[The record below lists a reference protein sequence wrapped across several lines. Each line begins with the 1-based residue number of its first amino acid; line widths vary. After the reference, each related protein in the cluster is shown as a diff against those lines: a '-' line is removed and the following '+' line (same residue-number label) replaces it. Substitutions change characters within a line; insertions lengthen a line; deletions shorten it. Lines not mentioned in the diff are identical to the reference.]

1 MLNIPRLNLYDL
13 IGREVMTRS
22 PYQWVKI
29 FGLQNCISLNPV
41 VIDRDYIRREA
52 CDCVAT
58 GRTSNAMANIMLK
71 FYAEW
76 STRNEQ
82 IVGIVAETLHNEIM
96 DAISKA
102 YRIAWLAGESK
113 NPHTRVMKYFN
124 RIKSNH
130 FYYYLMNTEGKKNHG
145 KASVARKMQANRVFM
160 LCSGSIC
167 TISDSDLIEANVS
180 NPTFWE
186 EHRAKFNS
194 ADFDWD
200 NLTVKTPEEIYMA
213 CYT

>member
-1 MLNIPRLNLYDL
+1 
-13 IGREVMTRS
+13 MTRS
-22 PYQWVKI
+22 PYQWVKL
-29 FGLQNCISLNPV
+29 FGRQNCISLNPV

-76 STRNEQ
+76 ATRNEQ
-82 IVGIVAETLHNEIM
+82 IVGMVAETLHNEIVN
-96 DAISKA
+96 AIAKA
-102 YRIAWLAGESK
+102 HRITWLAGESK
-113 NPHTRVMKYFN
+113 NPHTRVMNYFN
-124 RIKSNH
+124 RIKKNH
-130 FYYYLMNTEGKKNHG
+130 FYYYLMDTEGVKNHG
-145 KASVARKMQANRVFM
+145 KASVARKKQAQRTFM
-160 LCSGSIC
+160 RCSGVVI
-167 TISDSDLIEANVS
+167 DGDDDLFED
-180 NPTFWE
+180 

-200 NLTVKTPEEIYMA
+200 NLIVKTPEEVYLA